1 MAQYFIH
8 RPIFAWVLAIAL
20 MIAGAFGLNSLAISQ
35 YPEIAPTTVN
45 VRASYSGASAEIV
58 ADSVTSV
65 IEDGMTGLDGLL
77 YMTSSSSEGSSS
89 LSLTFDTSVDKD
101 MAQVQVQN
109 KLQLVQSA
117 LPSAVTQSG
126 VSVTR
131 SNSSILL
138 VGALVSED
146 GRYSNLELGNLFS
159 NRMENTVQRLD
170 GVGSI
175 NVFGAEYAMR
185 IWLDPAKLY
194 QYALT
199 PADVTSAVSEQN
211 TNVTVGSL
219 GAQPVVE
226 GQQIKLSLKAQS
238 QLSSVDEFGK
248 IVLTT
253 NDDGSSVSLA
263 DEARIELANS
273 DYGVVSTY
281 NGNPA
286 SGFSVSLAS
295 GANAVDTAERV
306 RETVDSLASALPE
319 GVSVVYPYDT
329 SPFIQESINPIFH
342 TLIEAV
348 VLVFVVILAFLQS
361 WRATI
366 IPTIAV
372 PVVLL
377 GTFAVLAVT
386 GMSINTLTM
395 FALVLAIGLLV
406 DDAVVVVENVER
418 VMEEENLGP
427 VEATEKSMREISSA
441 LVGIVVILSSVF
453 LPMAFM
459 SGSTG

>member
-1 MAQYFIH
+1 MAQYLIH

-35 YPEIAPTTVN
+35 YYPEIAPTTVN
-45 VRASYSGASAEIV
+45 IRASYSGASAEIV

-77 YMTSSSSEGSSS
+77 YMTSTSSEGSSS
-89 LSLTFDTSVDKD
+89 PSLTFDTSVDKD

-146 GRYSNLELGNLFS
+146 GSYSNLELGNLFS

-194 QYALT
+194 LYALT

-263 DEARIELANS
+263 DGRWL
-273 DYGVVSTY
+273 VRL
-281 NGNPA
+281 
-286 SGFSVSLAS
+286 SG
-295 GANAVDTAERV
+295 R
-306 RETVDSLASALPE
+306 
-319 GVSVVYPYDT
+319 
-329 SPFIQESINPIFH
+329 
-342 TLIEAV
+342 
-348 VLVFVVILAFLQS
+348 
-361 WRATI
+361 
-366 IPTIAV
+366 
-372 PVVLL
+372 
-377 GTFAVLAVT
+377 
-386 GMSINTLTM
+386 
-395 FALVLAIGLLV
+395 
-406 DDAVVVVENVER
+406 
-418 VMEEENLGP
+418 
-427 VEATEKSMREISSA
+427 
-441 LVGIVVILSSVF
+441 
-453 LPMAFM
+453 
-459 SGSTG
+459 